1 MIFTPINRFI
11 LLALLPI
18 IAFIVYREGQTYDP
32 ALLQFTS
39 SDISTGEEISFFPRS
54 IEGFSRS
61 GQVRLYSKE
70 NLYEYVNG
78 HAEYFLSAGFIRL
91 AVGEYVK
98 TGAESAQSDAVVDIY
113 DMGKDI
119 QAFGVLADETG
130 DALSSVQD
138 GIMGAR
144 TPQGMSFASGRYYV
158 KIAAYDETIPLD
170 LFAVSINRSL
180 GSSSETLSAFSRLP
194 TVGTAI
200 TTRFVKE
207 DYRGL
212 DFVHNVVER
221 EYRIEGKTV
230 QVFLFLGTGSE
241 IKELVAS
248 YLAFFRESDI
258 EYSVIKQDTLDIYQV
273 IDPFEG
279 DWYLVPAFDELY
291 GIFGEVDKEI
301 LHQFLV
307 SIKDSDNG
315 KRGS

>member
-1 MIFTPINRFI
+1 MVSTPINRFI
-11 LLALLPI
+11 LLAFLPI

-39 SDISTGEEISFFPRS
+39 SDISTGEETAFFPRS

-78 HAEYFLSAGFIRL
+78 HAEYFLSAGFVRL

-98 TGAESAQSDAVVDIY
+98 NGAEPAQPDAVVDIY

-130 DALSSVQD
+130 GALSSIQD

-180 GSSSETLSAFSRLP
+180 GSSLEPLSAFSRLP
-194 TVGTAI
+194 AVGTVIA
-200 TTRFVKE
+200 TRFIKE

-221 EYRIEGKTV
+221 EYRIDGKTA
-230 QVFLFLGTGSE
+230 QAFLFLGTDSDV
-241 IKELVAS
+241 KALVAS
-248 YLAFFRESDI
+248 YLDFFRESDI
-258 EYSVIKQDTLDIYQV
+258 KHIVMKQHNLDLYRV
-273 IDPFEG
+273 IDPYEG
-279 DWYLVPAFDELY
+279 DWYLIPVSDALF
-291 GIFGEVDKEI
+291 GIFGDVDKEI

-307 SIKDSDNG
+307 SIQISGDA

>member
-1 MIFTPINRFI
+1 MVSAPINRFI
-11 LLALLPI
+11 LLAFLPI

-39 SDISTGEEISFFPRS
+39 SDISTGEEIAFFPRN

-98 TGAESAQSDAVVDIY
+98 TGSEPAQPDAVVDIY

-158 KIAAYDETIPLD
+158 KIAAYDETVPLD

-180 GSSSETLSAFSRLP
+180 GSSIEPLSAFSRLP
-194 TVGTAI
+194 AVGTVVA
-200 TTRFVKE
+200 TRFIKE

-221 EYRIEGKTV
+221 EYQIDGKTA
-230 QVFLFLGTGSE
+230 QVFLFLGTASDV
-241 IKELVAS
+241 KALVAS

-258 EYSVIKQDTLDIYQV
+258 GYSVMKHDSLNIYRV
-273 IDPFEG
+273 IDPYEG
-279 DWYLVPAFDELY
+279 DWYLIPASGALF
-291 GIFGEVDKEI
+291 GIFGDVDKEI
-301 LHQFLV
+301 LDQFLV
-307 SIKDSDNG
+307 SIQISGDG